1 MIIQMRERS
10 FLCIVVV
17 WKVGVIFSSTCGK
30 GETRGVQL
38 MGGRRPHYIGN
49 KSVINQDLEGAI
61 SRMEHLTRSL
71 GQIYNTPS
79 LASCPI
85 HTEVFQKY
93 T

>member
-1 MIIQMRERS
+1 MCEHFFVYCRDVEGKES
-10 FLCIVVV
+10 F
-17 WKVGVIFSSTCGK
+17 FSSTCGK

-61 SRMEHLTRSL
+61 SRMEHLTRPL

>member
-1 MIIQMRERS
+1 MCEHFFVYFRDVEGKES
-10 FLCIVVV
+10 F
-17 WKVGVIFSSTCGK
+17 FSSTCGK
-30 GETRGVQL
+30 GKTRGVQL

-61 SRMEHLTRSL
+61 SRMEHLTRPL